1 MNRGLGLASIIIA
14 IAAAFLGL
22 HALEERDTKAY
33 VMLIIRKIEILFALI
48 MPFYWPYMHE
58 ACFDFC
64 IRRMKAWIRDR
75 LPWRLKTWWI
85 MIDHQEVCQS
95 IAWIKDWLY
104 QALVHMLIKENK
116 CTIFFRNKYTD
127 YWVLGIV
134 LYKFSGLNTD
144 FEMIVI
150 SFLTYCHTLIFEVCS
165 DLMSCL
171 CMCDTNENWSKYM
184 N

>member
-48 MPFYWPYMHE
+48 MPFYWPYMNE

-75 LPWRLKTWWI
+75 LP
-85 MIDHQEVCQS
+85 
-95 IAWIKDWLY
+95 
-104 QALVHMLIKENK
+104 
-116 CTIFFRNKYTD
+116 
-127 YWVLGIV
+127 
-134 LYKFSGLNTD
+134 
-144 FEMIVI
+144 
-150 SFLTYCHTLIFEVCS
+150 
-165 DLMSCL
+165 
-171 CMCDTNENWSKYM
+171 
-184 N
+184 